1 MCSETWE
8 TTLKSKQ
15 NSIFA
20 TRLQPSRSAYDT
32 FDLCVKKKHHGKEI
46 VSFGY
51 LQALGVENVTF
62 ANGGVRE
69 LK

>member
-1 MCSETWE
+1 MIHSTYVW
-8 TTLKSKQ
+8 
-15 NSIFA
+15 
-20 TRLQPSRSAYDT
+20 
-32 FDLCVKKKHHGKEI
+32 KKHHEKQI
-46 VSFGY
+46 ISFGY